1 MASASNS
8 SAKPVSA
15 LGVFLPLSDQA
26 VQRLRT
32 TFPSTTVHYHPP
44 PFPSTSPLTPDEL
57 ASLDV
62 VFSKGSSLP
71 PYIRSLDQIPNV
83 RHIQLGSAGA
93 DGILASEPI
102 RNWLASPAE
111 KRREV
116 TVASASGTHVLSIP
130 PWVVAQ
136 LVTLEHQLH
145 RMAIIARVRGINQ
158 QSGASR

>member
-1 MASASNS
+1 M
-8 SAKPVSA
+8 
-15 LGVFLPLSDQA
+15 FLPLSDQA

-32 TFPSTTVHYHPP
+32 TFPSATVHYHPP
-44 PFPSTSPLTPDEL
+44 PFPPTSPLSPEEL
-57 ASLDV
+57 ASLDA
-62 VFSKGSSLP
+62 VFTKGSGLP

-102 RNWLASPAE
+102 RTWLASNE
-111 KRREV
+111 ERRVV

-130 PWVVAQ
+130 PWIVAQ

-145 RMAIIARVRGINQ
+145 RMATIARVCWPARVR
-158 QSGASR
+158 AR